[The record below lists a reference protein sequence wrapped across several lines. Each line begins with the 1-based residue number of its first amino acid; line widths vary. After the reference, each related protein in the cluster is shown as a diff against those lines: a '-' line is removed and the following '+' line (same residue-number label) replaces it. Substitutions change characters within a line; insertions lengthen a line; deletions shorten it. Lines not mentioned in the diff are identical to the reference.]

1 MGSLTNMF
9 KRIGQE
15 IVVSSDPNEVLR
27 STKLVIPGVGAFDRA
42 MNNINKIDGLRE
54 ALDVKALKDK
64 IPILG
69 ICLGMQI
76 LTKKSEEGNLSGLGW
91 VPAEAYKF
99 PYKKNYKVPHMGW
112 NKVIKKKKGNDLT
125 KNLSNESR
133 YYFVHSYYVKVY
145 EEKYS
150 LLKTQHDLTFDSA
163 ICNENLFGVQFHPE
177 KSHKFGM
184 NILKNFSEIKC

>member
-15 IVVSSDPNEVLR
+15 IVVSSNPNDVLE

-42 MNNINKIDGLRE
+42 MNNINEIDGLRE

-76 LTKKSEEGNLSGLGW
+76 LTMKSEEGNLSGLGW
-91 VPAEAYKF
+91 VPAEAHKF
-99 PYKKNYKVPHMGW
+99 PNKKNYKVPHMGW
-112 NKVIKKKKGNDLT
+112 NKVIKKKKGHDLT
-125 KNLSNESR
+125 KNLSNDSR

-150 LLKTQHDLTFDSA
+150 LLKSQHDLIFDSA